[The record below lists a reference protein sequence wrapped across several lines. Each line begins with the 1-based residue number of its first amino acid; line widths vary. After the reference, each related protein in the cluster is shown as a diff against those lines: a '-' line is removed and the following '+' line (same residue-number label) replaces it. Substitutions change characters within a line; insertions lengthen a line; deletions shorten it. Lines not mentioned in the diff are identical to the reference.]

1 MSISVAIT
9 TFNSEPYL
17 DDLYRSLPL
26 DRIDHLVIVNG
37 GEPYTKTYDQCHWI
51 QHETVK
57 FASVA
62 RNDGLRYIS
71 QFGDDHIF
79 IIEDDMVIKSPD
91 IFDEYIEAS
100 AQSGIQYF
108 GFRSNAWNS
117 GPIGDRTPRISFQYR
132 TDGPV
137 IQLYKNTCNEF
148 TYRSKKCIQEVGLYD
163 ERFQYTFDIEWLY
176 RASKSNMCP
185 PFWYFPDIANAD
197 NLVMNNPTT
206 ISRMNPNGERDSKL
220 GPNYELF
227 NQLHNT
233 HISQVPDL
241 GMEKLAERMNIIKQT
256 YGK

>member
-9 TFNSEPYL
+9 TFNSESYF
-17 DDLYRSLPL
+17 DDLYNSLPHNK
-26 DRIDHLVIVNG
+26 IDHLVVVNG
-37 GEPYTKTYDQCHWI
+37 GEPYSKAYEHCHWI
-51 QHETVK
+51 QHDTVK

-62 RNDGLRYIS
+62 RNDGLRYLS
-71 QFGDDHIF
+71 QFNDDHIF
-79 IIEDDMVIKSPD
+79 IIEDDMIIKSPD
-91 IFDEYIEAS
+91 IFEEYIEAS

-108 GFRSNAWNS
+108 GFRSNAWAS
-117 GPIGDRTPRISFQYR
+117 GPIGARTPRISFQYK

-148 TYRSKKCIQEVGLYD
+148 TYRSKRCLNEVGLYD

-176 RASKSNMCP
+176 RASCSQMCP

-197 NLVMNNPTT
+197 NLIMNNPVAV
-206 ISRMNPNGERDSKL
+206 SRMNPNEERTAKL

-227 NQLHNT
+227 NQLHST
-233 HISQVPDL
+233 YISQVPDT
-241 GMEKLAERMNIIKQT
+241 GMEELADRINFIKQT